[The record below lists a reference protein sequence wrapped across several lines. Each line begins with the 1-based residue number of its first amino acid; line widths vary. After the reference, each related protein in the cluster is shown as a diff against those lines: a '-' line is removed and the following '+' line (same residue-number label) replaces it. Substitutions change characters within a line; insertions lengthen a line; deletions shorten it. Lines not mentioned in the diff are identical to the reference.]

1 MLRKFLAVILFL
13 TFSALATQAQSQ
25 EDCAITLTTAIDE
38 FNAGHFNNISSILN
52 ECLGSF
58 TREQRERAYM
68 LLTQT
73 YLLLD
78 DPFAA
83 EQSYLA
89 LLKANPEFL
98 ADESRDP
105 IDVVYLSK
113 KFTATPILSW
123 YLNIGANVSS
133 ITVLNSF
140 STVGGE
146 RKAKEY
152 SVRPGLQIGGGLEYN
167 YNDNIVAV
175 AEVNYATTSYKVVQA
190 FDGEDKIETIDRQN
204 WFNVPIMFK
213 YAVNKGKFRP
223 YGYGGY
229 SFNFLVNDVLT
240 TQRQNESNFTT
251 AESPDLDYTTHRK
264 KVNRSFVFGGGLRYK
279 FGLDFLFAD
288 IRLSV
293 GTTNLVKAGTRHNN
307 TEGVFTYG
315 YVEDDFRINSAFVS
329 VGFVHPLYKPRKL
342 KKARTRSVQRNIDK
356 QSDEEQN

>member
-1 MLRKFLAVILFL
+1 MLILFL
-13 TFSALATQAQSQ
+13 TFSTLTIRAQSSD
-25 EDCAITLTTAIDE
+25 DCAQTLNTAIEE
-38 FNAGHFNNISSILN
+38 FNAGHFNNISSLLN

-113 KFTATPILSW
+113 KFTATPIFSW
-123 YLNIGANVSS
+123 YLNTGANVSS
-133 ITVLNSF
+133 ITVLNSL

-146 RKAKEY
+146 KQPKKY
-152 SVRPGLQIGGGLEYN
+152 SIRPGLQIGGGLEYN

-175 AEVNYATTSYKVVQA
+175 AEVNYVNTSFKVVQV
-190 FDGEDKIETIDRQN
+190 FDGDNKIETIDRQN
-204 WFNVPIMFK
+204 WVNVPIMVK
-213 YAVNKGKFRP
+213 YASNTGKFRP
-223 YGYGGY
+223 YGYVGY
-229 SFNFLVNDVLT
+229 SFNILLRDEIT
-240 TQRQNESNFTT
+240 AQRQNESNFTT
-251 AESPDLDYTTHRK
+251 AESPGIRYTSHRK
-264 KVNRSFVFGGGLRYK
+264 ALNRSMLFGGGLKYK
-279 FGLDFLFAD
+279 IGLDFVFVDL
-288 IRLSV
+288 RLAI
-293 GTTNLVKAGTRHNN
+293 GATNLVKPGSRHKD
-307 TEGVFTYG
+307 TESVFTYG
-315 YVEDDFRINSAFVS
+315 YVEDDFRMNNAFVS
-329 VGFVHPLYKPRKL
+329 VGFVRPLYKPRKL

>member
-1 MLRKFLAVILFL
+1 MLRKFLVVILFL
-13 TFSALATQAQSQ
+13 TFAALSTRAQSSD
-25 EDCAITLTTAIDE
+25 DCSLSLTTAIEE

-133 ITVLNSF
+133 ITVLNSL

-146 RKAKEY
+146 HKPKDY

-175 AEVNYATTSYKVVQA
+175 AELNYATTSFKVVQV
-190 FDGEDKIETIDRQN
+190 FDGLDKIETIDRQN
-204 WFNVPIMFK
+204 WFNLPLMVK

-229 SFNFLVNDVLT
+229 SFNFLAKDMLT
-240 TQRQNESNFTT
+240 TKRENESNFTT
-251 AESPDLDYTTHRK
+251 AESPEMEYTDHRK
-264 KVNRSFVFGGGLRYK
+264 TLNRSLIFGGGLRYK
-279 FGLDFLFAD
+279 FGLDLLSAD
-288 IRLSV
+288 IRLSM
-293 GTTNLVKAGTRHNN
+293 GTTNLVKAGTRHKN

-315 YVEDDFRINSAFVS
+315 YVEDDFRINNAFIS

>member
-1 MLRKFLAVILFL
+1 MLRRYFVLTLFL
-13 TFSALATQAQSQ
+13 TFATLASKAQSQ
-25 EDCAITLTTAIDE
+25 DDCALTLNSAIEE

-98 ADESRDP
+98 ADENRDP

-113 KFTATPILSW
+113 KFTATPIFSW
-123 YLNIGANVSS
+123 YLNIGANVSTV
-133 ITVLNSF
+133 TVLNSL

-146 RKAKEY
+146 RQPKKY
-152 SVRPGLQIGGGLEYN
+152 SVRPGLQLGGGLEYN

-175 AEVNYATTSYKVVQA
+175 AEVNYATTSYKVVQV
-190 FDGEDKIETIDRQN
+190 FDGLDKIETIDRQN
-204 WFNVPIMFK
+204 WVNVPIMVK

-229 SFNFLVNDVLT
+229 SFNFLIGDAIT
-240 TQRQNESNFTT
+240 TRRENESNFTT
-251 AESPDLDYTTHRK
+251 AESPDLPYLDHRK
-264 KVNRSFVFGGGLRYK
+264 KVNRSLIFGGGLRYK

-288 IRLSV
+288 VRLSV
-293 GTTNLVKAGTRHNN
+293 GTTNLVKAGSRHRS

-315 YVEDDFRINSAFVS
+315 YVEDDFRINTAFVS

-342 KKARTRSVQRNIDK
+342 KKARTRSVQRKIDK